1 MGDDLMGVYKP
12 AAVEDE
18 IAQFWKQQKIPET
31 IVTIDP
37 KKPKYSLL
45 DGPPYV
51 NDKPHVGHV
60 KTTTLKDIWGKFKY
74 MQGHAVWFQPGFDCG
89 GLPIENKVEKKLNL
103 TSKQDIEKLGVD
115 TFIAECNAFATGNQE
130 YWLTLYKKLGAW
142 RGRLKA

>member
-1 MGDDLMGVYKP
+1 MAYDPKEIEKHVRDLWEKGDVP
-12 AAVEDE
+12 
-18 IAQFWKQQKIPET
+18 QKI
-31 IVTIDP
+31 VKMNW
-37 KKPKYSLL
+37 KKEKFFLL

-51 NDKPHVGHV
+51 NGVPHVGHA
-60 KTTTLKDIWGKFKY
+60 KTTVFKDVWGKFKY

-142 RGRLKA
+142 RGWLD